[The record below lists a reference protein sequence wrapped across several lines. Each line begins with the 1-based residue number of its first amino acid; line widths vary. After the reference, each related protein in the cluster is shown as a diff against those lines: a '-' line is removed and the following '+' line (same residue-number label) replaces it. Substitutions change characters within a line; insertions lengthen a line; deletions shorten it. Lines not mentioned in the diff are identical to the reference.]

1 MALGYKLKNIRVF
14 RGMTQKELGLAVG
27 FNNKTADVR
36 IAQYESGTRVPKEKI
51 AYAIARA
58 LKVNPDYLM
67 GPSPYTIEEIIYSL
81 INIDERNIVELEAE
95 ERLDKDGDPYRHI
108 NISLPH
114 LSNYLAEWFEKKE
127 ALKNEEISQ
136 EEYYEWKIN
145 WPYST
150 PAYKETFPDKYI
162 IDGGSNE
169 NS

>member
-1 MALGYKLKNIRVF
+1 MSLGYKLKNIRVF

-27 FNNKTADVR
+27 FNNRTADVR
-36 IAQYESGTRVPKEKI
+36 IAQYETGTRVPKEDI
-51 AYAIARA
+51 AYAMARA

-67 GPSPYTIEEIIYSL
+67 GPSPYTIEEIMYAL

-108 NISLPH
+108 NISLPY
-114 LSNYLAEWFEKKE
+114 LSTFLAEWYDKKE
-127 ALKNEEISQ
+127 ELKNGEISQ

-150 PAYKETFPDKYI
+150 PNYI
-162 IDGGSNE
+162 KVIGE
-169 NS
+169 K